1 MSLSIFL
8 NEELDK
14 IWLNGL
20 KAHLTTPHNFVL
32 YLQTINLGAVPYFQ
46 KSFINERKVEF
57 SVGRSLSQECTFLFD
72 SERGLDVR
80 SQFIIFHLQKY
91 GGTVTSLYKRFSVSC
106 NQKVG
111 KHLAQKK
118 SSAWNMDF
126 TQFLFL

>member
-1 MSLSIFL
+1 MQFNYS
-8 NEELDK
+8 E
-14 IWLNGL
+14 
-20 KAHLTTPHNFVL
+20 
-32 YLQTINLGAVPYFQ
+32 

-72 SERGLDVR
+72 SERGLEPLDVR

-126 TQFLFL
+126 TLIEEREELRANFFAYCIDIESTQQTKKPIKWILK